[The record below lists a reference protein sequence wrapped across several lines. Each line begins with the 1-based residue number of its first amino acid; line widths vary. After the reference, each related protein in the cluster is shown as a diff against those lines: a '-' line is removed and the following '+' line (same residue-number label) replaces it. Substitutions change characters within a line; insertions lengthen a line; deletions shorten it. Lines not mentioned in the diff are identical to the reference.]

1 MEKSKLRN
9 ILDLIVK
16 PYKAEMIILA
26 VLWGVFFVLNVFFGD
41 IEPQYAA
48 AIAILIGTVFVFFG
62 IQAMFR
68 RSEKNYWISLAFFD
82 VELLVCAILLS
93 FFPVYSL
100 IFFKLHLGQCICI
113 AGLMGMLRFQ
123 YKRE

>member
-1 MEKSKLRN
+1 MTKSFDFARLISGGDGMEKSKLRN

-68 RSEKNYWISLAFFD
+68 RSEKTIGFL
-82 VELLVCAILLS
+82 
-93 FFPVYSL
+93 
-100 IFFKLHLGQCICI
+100 
-113 AGLMGMLRFQ
+113 
-123 YKRE
+123 